1 MIKTLRKIT
10 PIPTPGQRI
19 VQQSDLKR
27 KNYLT
32 LAGITDE
39 ALALVNA
46 ILDQAD
52 ALFARTSLNLSA
64 ADKEKLIEIN
74 YYIKGLYRQEQTENA
89 TCIKQQLKC
98 WYEQRQFL
106 LQAVMTDGQKQR
118 LKIFNR
124 QLRFILDAV
133 HHNHGNQ
140 KLNKLFNQ
148 LENELNNKQAFSGN
162 NNGKRLT
169 AAVYLPQQSAM
180 LSINLAS

>member
-1 MIKTLRKIT
+1 MMNTLRKIT
-10 PIPTPGQRI
+10 PISKPAQRI

-52 ALFARTSLNLSA
+52 ALFARTSLTLSA

-74 YYIKGLYRQEQTENA
+74 YYIKGLYRQKQTGDA
-89 TCIKQQLKC
+89 ICINQELKC

-106 LQAVMTDGQKQR
+106 LQAVMTDGQKQL
-118 LKIFNR
+118 LKTFNR

-133 HHNHGNQ
+133 QHNRGNQ
-140 KLNKLFNQ
+140 KLNKLFNH
-148 LENELNNKQAFSGN
+148 LEHELNNKQAFTGN
-162 NNGKRLT
+162 NTGKRLT
-169 AAVYLPQQSAM
+169 APAYLPQQSAM
-180 LSINLAS
+180 LTINLAS